1 MTTVLLCQ
9 SWGCSSAPV
18 NHQFEEVYVDTP
30 HISAMSS
37 NESTFECF
45 EKVAWTLTFFEIG
58 SRGANVFALG

>member
-1 MTTVLLCQ
+1 M
-9 SWGCSSAPV
+9 PM
-18 NHQFEEVYVDTP
+18 NRQFEEVYVDTP

-58 SRGANVFALG
+58 SRGANVFALV